1 MEHIEALQ
9 AKNFKEVV
17 AREFAFVREI
27 TFTIPYL
34 TDGLNGKTGL
44 IRGHFM
50 AAKKEKE
57 YIAAILREQKP
68 QGFYPITRRIK
79 VTYTRY
85 TSHLMDWDNA
95 CASFKHI
102 GDALQMAGILSDD
115 SPAVIAVF
123 LPVQVKC
130 KMAERRTEILIELI

>member
-1 MEHIEALQ
+1 MRQPIS
-9 AKNFKEVV
+9 EVYHGDCMDFM
-17 AREFAFVREI
+17 RELPVRYL
-27 TFTIPYL
+27 FSLPFL
-34 TDGLNGKTGL
+34 TDGLNGKDGL
-44 IRGHFM
+44 IRGHFAA
-50 AAKKEKE
+50 AAKMKDK
-57 YIAAILREQKP
+57 IAWILRAQKP
-68 QGFYPITRRIK
+68 QGMKPINHPVK

-85 TSHLMDWDNA
+85 TAHLMDWDNA

-102 GDALQMAGILSDD
+102 GDALQMAGILADD